1 MLLVFLKHKSE
12 VELPRVQFVL
22 AHQLEQHRDAARQR
36 VLNGGDFSPRLG
48 SLRQAEIVVD
58 PLRIASHDGLVEQ
71 QVVLDQT
78 HAATSS
84 VGSEA
89 MKRSTS

>member
-36 VLNGGDFSPRLG
+36 VLDGGDFSPRLG
-48 SLRQAEIVVD
+48 SLR
-58 PLRIASHDGLVEQ
+58 
-71 QVVLDQT
+71 
-78 HAATSS
+78 
-84 VGSEA
+84 
-89 MKRSTS
+89 